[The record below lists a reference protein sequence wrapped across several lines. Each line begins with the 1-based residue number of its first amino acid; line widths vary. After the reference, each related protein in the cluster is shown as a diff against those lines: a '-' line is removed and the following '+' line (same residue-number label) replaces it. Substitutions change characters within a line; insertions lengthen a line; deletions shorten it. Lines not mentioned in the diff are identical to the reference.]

1 MCKAFSCI
9 IDQAEKVTWKLGV
22 DSHSELARIGGY
34 RDAVLGEF
42 AKIEI
47 TPKNN
52 DYLSPDEWIYQ
63 VDESPVPKWCGL
75 KEKELCLAAHKK
87 WLKKLEK
94 FINRHPVVRPFE
106 KTPPDTLQRKHILLL
121 KKWDSVWA
129 SVRDSVWASV
139 QASVWDSVGDSV
151 GDSAGDSV
159 WDSVWASVRDSVWAS
174 VRDSV
179 RDSVWASV
187 WDSVWASV
195 RDSVWAS
202 VRDSAGAY
210 TGSFF
215 KIPMWKYVKHPK
227 GKYPY
232 QPLVALWNSGLVPS
246 FDGKIWRL
254 HGGPKAE
261 ILFSITAEEL
271 KKY

>member
-159 WDSVWASVRDSVWAS
+159 WDS
-174 VRDSV
+174 
-179 RDSVWASV
+179 
-187 WDSVWASV
+187 
-195 RDSVWAS
+195 
-202 VRDSAGAY
+202 AGAY

>member
-139 QASVWDSVGDSV
+139 QASVWDSVGDS
-151 GDSAGDSV
+151 
-159 WDSVWASVRDSVWAS
+159 
-174 VRDSV
+174 
-179 RDSVWASV
+179 
-187 WDSVWASV
+187 
-195 RDSVWAS
+195 
-202 VRDSAGAY
+202 AGAY